1 MGTATKKKRLKLRNS
16 EIRAKRRK
24 ILKNKTSK
32 INQKDFQNCNK
43 WGTGTRKTNQQ
54 VLRGQKNPFAIEGFN
69 IAHFESAPL
78 LKTPRCSSNSLNPN
92 EFQLNEPL
100 DTDSLLESMILG
112 NWKSTQFPTDPTALP
127 LEFDLPEPPL
137 EEPDVTAE
145 SGSPRGAVDEIINSQ
160 TEEMNGSR
168 KNQLKK
174 NEKGVRSGNKDRR
187 LGRATGRKSNLMKNE
202 WLRGGGAEPKT
213 KDTTLRERTKSGMRR
228 SAVGL
233 GRGAMK
239 KGRGGV
245 KEKQRVKRNGRRKMS
260 IGNVEKGG
268 DRKRGTDLQKGGK
281 DEGIVVDLG
290 FEKEGQEMDKSE
302 KEMKRKKTDKKKMK
316 ANVRKFKTQLMKNY
330 GVNIGKFMTSF
341 EGNLR
346 KSQEKMKKQQPGPG
360 MEELTGKKKT
370 QVKVVL
376 DEESEEEPD
385 FDYSRGDKLIA
396 IEKNIAL
403 RKSQNSKQ
411 DSKGNDTPLNISG
424 KMRRSARKEGN
435 QTGVREVPGSYKTEP
450 KGRRGQNNGKPAKS
464 GLRAGLRRGKTMNT
478 RTKSVIGRSQ
488 KGVDSMAK
496 NYGRK
501 KSVTIGRK
509 RGMSP
514 MGSRNPTNLTDPS
527 NRKGYFK
534 SYKKGFKER
543 EKRKGNN
550 QNLRNGKVAK
560 TEKEEQKLEIRNE
573 NLERSDKS
581 GNNGSKGTPST
592 QHTQNQAS
600 NIFKEEIASE
610 DISTAPNVTPEQ
622 KSLQISE
629 KKEGTDQK
637 NYMASLNS
645 EEPKEKVTVK
655 SVEEKKVSNML
666 TSRRNPLQSSL
677 KVPSKSGRKR
687 PRSINELDAKKKAK
701 SIRTRRRT
709 GFNNRSGGGQTKT
722 HSTIK
727 SKRVG
732 TSIFSGN
739 PRTPFGGKNRKKA
752 ASETNSVGSW
762 SFTNLEKLGIRRHKN
777 LIEFIKKKEGKLP
790 PFMKARTVVKN
801 FGVIK
806 AFVVNTHKGC
816 VRSGNEDRVSILLNA
831 QKKFKVA
838 KRKMRNCAMFSVFDG
853 HGGTDC
859 SNYLKE
865 NLHNKVLARVT
876 FQPNMDSSIKRIY
889 NDLDDE
895 YLKRAVKKNHN
906 FAGSCANSLFVF
918 DEELVVVNT
927 GDSRTVASYINGKR
941 VEPLSFDHK
950 PGYYNEFARV
960 IREGGQLYRV
970 SSNLKTIE
978 NMFYTV
984 TNYSDVLQLDEVEKT
999 TKHLCFGPWRV
1010 KPGGLSVSR

>member
-1 MGTATKKKRLKLRNS
+1 M
-16 EIRAKRRK
+16 
-24 ILKNKTSK
+24 
-32 INQKDFQNCNK
+32 
-43 WGTGTRKTNQQ
+43 
-54 VLRGQKNPFAIEGFN
+54 IE
-69 IAHFESAPL
+69 
-78 LKTPRCSSNSLNPN
+78 
-92 EFQLNEPL
+92 
-100 DTDSLLESMILG
+100 
-112 NWKSTQFPTDPTALP
+112 
-127 LEFDLPEPPL
+127 
-137 EEPDVTAE
+137 
-145 SGSPRGAVDEIINSQ
+145 
-160 TEEMNGSR
+160 
-168 KNQLKK
+168 
-174 NEKGVRSGNKDRR
+174 
-187 LGRATGRKSNLMKNE
+187 
-202 WLRGGGAEPKT
+202 
-213 KDTTLRERTKSGMRR
+213 
-228 SAVGL
+228 
-233 GRGAMK
+233 
-239 KGRGGV
+239 
-245 KEKQRVKRNGRRKMS
+245 
-260 IGNVEKGG
+260 
-268 DRKRGTDLQKGGK
+268 
-281 DEGIVVDLG
+281 
-290 FEKEGQEMDKSE
+290 
-302 KEMKRKKTDKKKMK
+302 
-316 ANVRKFKTQLMKNY
+316 
-330 GVNIGKFMTSF
+330 
-341 EGNLR
+341 
-346 KSQEKMKKQQPGPG
+346 
-360 MEELTGKKKT
+360 
-370 QVKVVL
+370 
-376 DEESEEEPD
+376 DEESGEEPD
-385 FDYSRGDKLIA
+385 FDYSRGDKLMA
-396 IEKNIAL
+396 LEKSIAL

-411 DSKGNDTPLNISG
+411 DSKANDTPLNISG
-424 KMRRSARKEGN
+424 KLRKSARKDAN
-435 QTGVREVPGSYKTEP
+435 QRGVRETPGGYKTEP
-450 KGRRGQNNGKPAKS
+450 NGRRGQNNGKPAKS
-464 GLRAGLRRGKTMNT
+464 GLRAGLRRGKTLNA

-501 KSVTIGRK
+501 KSVAIGRK

-514 MGSRNPTNLTDPS
+514 MGQRNPTNLTDPS

-534 SYKKGFKER
+534 SYKKGFKEKN
-543 EKRKGNN
+543 KRKGENKS
-550 QNLRNGKVAK
+550 LRNGNGARKGK
-560 TEKEEQKLEIRNE
+560 ELQMSEKEEQKQQIRNE
-573 NLERSDKS
+573 NLDHTDKI
-581 GNNGSKGTPST
+581 GNIGSKGTPST
-592 QHTQNQAS
+592 QHTKNQTS
-600 NIFKEEIASE
+600 NIFKDLIAS
-610 DISTAPNVTPEQ
+610 DDNSTAPNVTQEE
-622 KSLQISE
+622 KSLQESG
-629 KKEGTDQK
+629 KKNGTNQK
-637 NYMASLNS
+637 NNMASLNS

-655 SVEEKKVSNML
+655 SVEEKKEANMH
-666 TSRRNPLQSSL
+666 TSRRNPLQSGFQAL
-677 KVPSKSGRKR
+677 SKSERKR
-687 PRSINELDAKKKAK
+687 PRSTNELDSKKKEK

-709 GFNNRSGGGQTKT
+709 GFNNRSAGGQTKT

-752 ASETNSVGSW
+752 VSETNSVGSW

-790 PFMKARTVVKN
+790 PFMKARTVVKD

-876 FQPNMDSSIKRIY
+876 FEPNMDVSIKRIY

-918 DEELVVVNT
+918 DKELIVVNT
-927 GDSRTVASYINGKR
+927 GDSRTVASYVNGKR